1 VSSYAILRCAKLKSG
16 GEVKASLSHAFRER
30 ETANADA
37 SLTPDNSHFG
47 AETAEAAF
55 EAYKALLPDKVRKN
69 GVHCIEYLVTGSP
82 EAVNGMD
89 RVAQDAYFE
98 DALEWIRERHGADK
112 VVYAGIHRDET
123 TPHLYAY
130 AVPIDEK
137 GKLNCSAFLDGRKML
152 SEMQTDFA
160 DRVGEKHGLERGIE
174 GSKAT
179 HQRVKR
185 HYGAISQ
192 EQEALQLPKREKSR
206 MGLMVDSDE
215 TYADKVRQAVLQQ
228 AAPTLERAKV
238 AKRETEKRK
247 EAEATAR
254 KLMGKA
260 KALDKFR
267 AAYKDGLEREDQVEL
282 VRLAN
287 KLREKRA
294 LELAA
299 KKEVERQRREASR
312 DRDEGR

>member
-1 VSSYAILRCAKLKSG
+1 MSNYAILRCAKLKSG
-16 GEVKASLSHAFRER
+16 GEVKGSLSHAFRER
-30 ETANADA
+30 ETANADSA
-37 SLTPDNSHFG
+37 LFSENTHFG

-69 GVHCIEYLVTGSP
+69 GVHVIEYLVTGSP
-82 EAVNGMD
+82 EAVNGMN
-89 RVAQDAYFE
+89 RSEQDTYFE
-98 DALEWIRERHGADK
+98 DALEWIRERHGADQ

-137 GKLNCSAFLDGRKML
+137 GKLNCSAFLDGRQML

-192 EQEALQLPKREKSR
+192 EQEALKLPKREKGR
-206 MGLMVDSDE
+206 LGLMVDSDE
-215 TYADKVRQAVLQQ
+215 TYADKIRQAVLEQ

-254 KLMGKA
+254 QLMEKA
-260 KALDKFR
+260 KVLDRYR
-267 AAYKDGLEREDQVEL
+267 ATYKDGLQREDERELIQ
-282 VRLAN
+282 LAK
-287 KLREKRA
+287 KLREKRDR
-294 LELAA
+294 ELAE
-299 KKEVERQRREASR
+299 KKEAERQRRSSR